1 VAVLQI
7 NKCTEAD
14 MNRYGLVLLNVAVLH
29 NSKSNEAVINSYGL
43 VL

>member
-1 VAVLQI
+1 MYWGRYKFYGLALWNVAVLQI

-14 MNRYGLVLLNVAVLH
+14 
-29 NSKSNEAVINSYGL
+29 INSYGF